1 MNKPDPPHFQR
12 QFALTNAAE
21 IDLNAIINDVLSNRT
36 KDPIVKQSRATELAG
51 MVPRSIPYK
60 GANLEQVIDQLN
72 LLMAEFSRRAT
83 HPGFFGYIASGG
95 LPVDP
100 ISHALVAAF
109 NQNLVGYPSSPA
121 GATIERTVIRWL
133 CELAGLSKSAD
144 GMFLGGG
151 SSANLTALAVAT
163 AHALGNDYRSRG
175 VVQATDGNRA
185 VIVCSTAAHFSIQ
198 RAAAILGIGT
208 DNVIKVDTD
217 SQHRMRI
224 DALAEQL
231 EADHKVLC
239 VVASAGSTTTGA
251 VDPLSE
257 IANLCQAHSAWMH
270 VDAAY
275 GGGALLAQ
283 ELLPLFEGIENAD
296 SITIDLH
303 KWFFTAIDSSVV
315 LYRDPA
321 SARDLFYEHS
331 DYIQFPSEGPP
342 EQHMFFHLGP
352 ELSRRFRA
360 LPVMIALCH
369 YGAEAIGRN
378 VFHNVECARYLGALI
393 DYYDRLEMVAAPQLS
408 IVNFRYVCDGKSDEQ
423 IDRINQKIR
432 VAVERTGRFLMSET
446 QIDARPVLRVC
457 IVNHATRAHHIDQ
470 LVEMVLTL
478 GEKFAQEA
486 DKAYKNSTG
495 NKA

>member
-1 MNKPDPPHFQR
+1 MNKPDPPEFQ
-12 QFALTNAAE
+12 QEFALTNAAE
-21 IDLNAIINDVLSNRT
+21 IDLNAVVNEVLSNRS
-36 KDPIVKQSRATELAG
+36 KDPIVKPSRATELAA
-51 MVPRSIPYK
+51 MLPAEIPDK
-60 GANLEQVIDQLN
+60 GANLEKVIDQLN
-72 LLMAEFSRRAT
+72 SLMAEFSRRAT

-100 ISHALVAAF
+100 VSHALVAAF

-133 CELAGLSKSAD
+133 CELAGLPKNAD

-163 AHALGNDYRSRG
+163 AHTLGNAYRSKG
-175 VVQATDGNRA
+175 IVQAIDSSRA
-185 VIVCSTAAHFSIQ
+185 VILCSTATHFSIQ
-198 RAAAILGIGT
+198 RAAAMLGIGT

-217 SQHRMRI
+217 SQNRMRI

-231 EADHKVLC
+231 EADHRVLC

-257 IANLCQAHSAWMH
+257 IADLCQAHSAWMH

-283 ELLPLFEGIENAD
+283 ELRPIFHGIENAD

-315 LYRDPA
+315 LYRNPA
-321 SARDLFYEHS
+321 SARNLFYEHS
-331 DYIQFPSEGPP
+331 DYIQFPSDGPP

-360 LPVMIALCH
+360 LPAMIALCH
-369 YGAEAIGRN
+369 YGVEAIGRN

-393 DYYDRLEMVAAPQLS
+393 NYHDRLEMVAAPQLS

-423 IDRINQKIR
+423 IDRINERIR
-432 VAVERTGRFLMSET
+432 TAVERTGRFLMSET

-470 LVEMVLTL
+470 LIELILTL
-478 GEKFAQEA
+478 GENFDQET
-486 DKAYKNSTG
+486 D
-495 NKA
+495 

>member
-1 MNKPDPPHFQR
+1 MNKPHPPELQP
-12 QFALTNAAE
+12 QYALTSVAE
-21 IDLNAIINDVLSNRT
+21 IDLNKVVNEVLRNRT
-36 KDPIVKQSRATELAG
+36 KDPIVKPSRAAELGA
-51 MVPRSIPYK
+51 MLSSTIPQK
-60 GANLEQVIDQLN
+60 GNDLEQVVDQLN
-72 LLMAEFSRRAT
+72 QLMSEFSRRAT

-100 ISHALVAAF
+100 VSHALVAAL
-109 NQNLVGYPSSPA
+109 NQNVVGYPSSPA

-133 CELAGLSKSAD
+133 CQLAALPENAD

-163 AHALGNDYRSRG
+163 AHTLGRDYRSKGIIR
-175 VVQATDGNRA
+175 AADGDRP
-185 VIVCSTAAHFSIQ
+185 VILCSTATHFSIQ
-198 RAAAILGIGT
+198 RAAAMLGIGT
-208 DNVIKVDTD
+208 DNVIKVSTD
-217 SQHRMRI
+217 DQHRMKV

-231 EADHKVLC
+231 KADHKVLC

-257 IANLCQAHSAWMH
+257 IADLCRTHSAWLH

-283 ELLPLFEGIENAD
+283 ELRPLFRGIENAD

-315 LYRDPA
+315 LYRNPA

-331 DYIQFPSEGPP
+331 DYIQFPSDGPP

-352 ELSRRFRA
+352 ELSRRLRA
-360 LPVMIALCH
+360 LPVMIALSH

-393 DYYDRLEMVAAPQLS
+393 DYHDQLEMVAAPQLS
-408 IVNFRYVCDGKSDEQ
+408 IVNFRYVCDGQSNEE
-423 IDRINQKIR
+423 IDLINQKIR
-432 VAVERTGRFLMSET
+432 TAVERTGRFLMSET
-446 QIDARPVLRVC
+446 RVGTRPVLRVC
-457 IVNHATRAHHIDQ
+457 IVNHATRADHIDQ
-470 LVEMVLTL
+470 LVALVLAL
-478 GEKFAQEA
+478 GEKFTQGSA
-486 DKAYKNSTG
+486 
-495 NKA
+495 